1 MDSTIFTY
9 IVLILI
15 ISLQSIV
22 GVGVLVLG
30 TPILLLLNYNMIEIL
45 SLLLPVSI
53 ITSLGNFIY
62 FKIKKKKMKIKI
74 DLELKKYLITI
85 CAPSIIIGLII
96 LKNFESYI
104 NFNIVVSIMIIFSI
118 LFVIKFKNNLF
129 KWDKKFKI
137 FSLALIG
144 ITHGVTNSGG
154 TMLSILVTALQKNKI
169 NQSRYNITFAYL
181 LLAFFQ
187 YVIFILIFKIDF
199 YNFKLGTMFFI
210 ILFGIILGN
219 LLIKFLNENIF
230 RIIINILALISAF
243 FLIIKI

>member
-9 IVLILI
+9 IVLMLI

-53 ITSLGNFIY
+53 MTSLGNFIY

-74 DLELKKYLITI
+74 DIELKKYLITI

-129 KWDKKFKI
+129 KWNKKFKI
-137 FSLALIG
+137 F
-144 ITHGVTNSGG
+144 
-154 TMLSILVTALQKNKI
+154 
-169 NQSRYNITFAYL
+169 
-181 LLAFFQ
+181 
-187 YVIFILIFKIDF
+187 
-199 YNFKLGTMFFI
+199 
-210 ILFGIILGN
+210 
-219 LLIKFLNENIF
+219 
-230 RIIINILALISAF
+230 
-243 FLIIKI
+243 